1 MLCTFAKIN
10 AYNLYVQNNGSDIIN
25 NMLVLGMVL
34 APCVGYDRHWAAV
47 RQLSNKF
54 GSSSHLAPFICFCWA
69 LRCLCLRI
77 LCDVPI
83 TISWKLSLPYCCR
96 CCITVFR
103 YKVSASRSRQGPG
116 RVDLKIIHKI

>member
-54 GSSSHLAPFICFCWA
+54 GSFSHLALMVF
-69 LRCLCLRI
+69 L
-77 LCDVPI
+77 
-83 TISWKLSLPYCCR
+83 LSSPQSL
-96 CCITVFR
+96 
-103 YKVSASRSRQGPG
+103 
-116 RVDLKIIHKI
+116 LKNSI